1 MKKLLMLLVI
11 AMTSTVF
18 SQTKSFEI
26 SGTLT
31 SKQDKIPIE
40 SATIYLQRV
49 KDSTIITYTISDKK
63 GEFLLENKT
72 SDKTA
77 NLFISYIGYKTYQK
91 KITIENKKTSLGT
104 IALQENANALQ
115 EVVIRAQAP
124 PVTVKKDT
132 LEFNVKSFKT
142 KKDANVEDLLKK
154 LPGVEV
160 DEEGKIKINGKEV
173 NKILVNGKPFFS
185 NDPTIATKNL
195 TKDIIE
201 KIQVSDTKSDEEAFT
216 GEEGSKSNKTINLV
230 IKKENNKGNF
240 GRLAAGAGT
249 NERYEYAGMYN
260 HFNNDLRISVLSG
273 GNNINSPGFSYGEIN
288 KMFGGSSSR
297 NINRQINNWG
307 SNGIITSNNYGL
319 NYVDTYD
326 KKLEVS
332 TNYFGSDTETINT
345 DKNKTENL
353 TPNNTFFTN
362 SNTNSNRQSTNHSS
376 DTKLTIKPD
385 STLLI
390 TITPKFRQTKTT
402 DIYERN
408 ASSLDINNDSINK
421 SYSNNLSK
429 TNNNNFTNN
438 LSATKRIGDKG
449 SYLKFNWYFET
460 VKNTSLDRIQNKLIK
475 FNNPSENSDINQ
487 LRDGEN
493 NTKTLILEPKYQWAI
508 IKKKLSLNMGVT
520 YRKATQKNIRNSYD
534 YDENT
539 NTFNPNIN
547 QDFSS
552 DFVYNN
558 ISTAPT
564 AQLEYRNKKWSS
576 SIKTEYLFR
585 TLDNSDYLRPHLSLK
600 RRFNATQINYRLNY
614 NNPKTN
620 FGFYYN
626 LNNNAPNVN
635 QIQPF
640 VNITNPTNTIIGN
653 PNLVPTKR
661 HTLNA
666 NFSKNNFQKGIN
678 FYSYIYATYTKDQ
691 IISKSIINSD
701 LTRETTYTNVDG
713 TSSIYGYVDYNKNIK
728 LDTLRSIRVGIGF
741 NTDFSKN
748 INYVNNLQYTSF
760 YNNLGPSI
768 WTEFNWSKITN
779 IRVRYSPYYTKNSF
793 DTHNQDIS
801 NLIPQEFTNHRIRIN
816 TTNYL
821 FKKLEF
827 RNVINYT
834 YNPNISDGF
843 DKSSWFWNATLTYS
857 LFKDTA
863 NISLKAYDILNQNIS
878 VYKYSYQN
886 VVVDRQSTVLQQ
898 YFMLSFSWKFN
909 SLKKNKK

>member
-1 MKKLLMLLVI
+1 MKKFITLLLLAVSSI
-11 AMTSTVF
+11 AYTQSI
-18 SQTKSFEI
+18 SFEI
-26 SGTLT
+26 SGILK
-31 SKQDKIPIE
+31 SKNEKTPIE
-40 SATIYLQRV
+40 SATVYLQRV
-49 KDSTIITYTISDKK
+49 KDSTIISYTITNQK
-63 GEFLLENKT
+63 GEFALENKT
-72 SDKTA
+72 TDKKA
-77 NLFISYIGYKTYQK
+77 HLFISYIGYKTYK
-91 KITIENKKTSLGT
+91 KQINISTKKQNFNTILLE
-104 IALQENANALQ
+104 ENANILN

-124 PVTVKKDT
+124 PITVKKDT

-160 DEEGKIKINGKEV
+160 DDDGKIKINGKEV

-185 NDPTIATKNL
+185 NDVTIATKNL

-201 KIQVSDTKSDEEAFT
+201 KIQVSDTKSDEEGFT
-216 GEEGSKSNKTINLV
+216 GEEGSKTNKTINLV

-240 GRLAAGAGT
+240 GRLAAGSGT
-249 NERYEYAGMYN
+249 DERYEYAGMYN
-260 HFNNDLRISVLSG
+260 YFNNDLRVSVLAG

-297 NINRQINNWG
+297 TINRQINNWG

-319 NYVDTYD
+319 NYVDTYS
-326 KKLEVS
+326 KKLDVS
-332 TNYFGSDTETINT
+332 TNYFGSDTETINLN
-345 DKNKTENL
+345 KSKTENL

-362 SNTNSNRQSTNHSS
+362 ASTNSNRQATNHSS

-402 DIYERN
+402 NAYESN

-429 TNNNNFTNN
+429 TTNNNFTNN
-438 LSATKRIGDKG
+438 LSATKRIGNKG
-449 SYLKFNWYFET
+449 SYLKFNWYYQT
-460 VKNTSLDRIQNKLIK
+460 VKNISLDRIQNQLIK

-487 LRDGEN
+487 LRNGDN

-520 YRKATQKNIRNSYD
+520 YRKVTQKNIRNSYD
-534 YDENT
+534 FDENNNRFKT
-539 NTFNPNIN
+539 DINT
-547 QDFSS
+547 DFSS
-552 DFVYNN
+552 DFVYDN
-558 ISTAPT
+558 ISTSPT
-564 AQLEYRNKKWSS
+564 AQLEYRGKKWSS

-585 TLDNSDYLRPHLSLK
+585 TLNNSDNLRPHLSLK

-614 NNPKTN
+614 HNPKTN
-620 FGFYYN
+620 FGLYYN
-626 LNNNAPNVN
+626 LNNNAPNIN

-691 IISKSIINSD
+691 IISKSTINSD
-701 LTRETTYTNVDG
+701 LTRETTYANVDG
-713 TSSIYGYVDYNKNIK
+713 TSSIYMYADYNKRIK
-728 LDTLRSIRVGIGF
+728 LDTLKSIKIGLGF
-741 NTDFSKN
+741 NTNFSKN

-768 WTEFNWSKITN
+768 WTEFNWDKIANIN
-779 IRVRYSPYYTKNSF
+779 IRYNPYYTKNSF
-793 DTHNQDIS
+793 DTHNQNIN
-801 NLIPQEFTNHRIRIN
+801 NLVAQEFTNHRIRIS
-816 TTNYL
+816 TTNYFL
-821 FKKLEF
+821 KKLEL
-827 RNVINYT
+827 RNEINYT

-843 DKSSWFWNATLTYS
+843 DKSSWFWNATIAYS
-857 LFKDTA
+857 LFKDSATL
-863 NISLKAYDILNQNIS
+863 SLKAYDVLNQNIN

-909 SLKKNKK
+909 SLKKKKK